1 MNSLAAL
8 LEQFSLSEL
17 TRVLR
22 RTVLSSIALAAI
34 GFVVAALLSA
44 VIFAWGLVIGFVLGL
59 LNIRLITAQTAKVGE
74 KKMAKPIRALASLTL
89 ARLAIT
95 TVIVIG
101 LAIASTALGLGVV
114 AGIAVFY
121 FMFLLNLIVGVLRHR
136 GAAA

>member
-17 TRVLR
+17 ARVLR

>member
-22 RTVLSSIALAAI
+22 RTVISSIVVAVI
-34 GFVVAALLSA
+34 GFLVAALLSA
-44 VIFAWGLVIGFVLGL
+44 VIFAWGLVIGFVLGI

-74 KKMAKPIRALASLTL
+74 RKVAKPIRVLASLTL

-121 FMFLLNLIVGVLRHR
+121 FLFLLNLIFGVLRHR